1 MICSKDMVEWEFC
14 GRVFERIPGWL
25 SKAVPGVGDL
35 WAPDI
40 SYFNGRWHLY
50 YSGSTFGSN
59 RSVIGLATN
68 ATLDIN
74 SPDYAW
80 VDEGMVIESE
90 PSFDWN
96 AIDPNLAFDDS
107 GQPWLAFGSYWSGI
121 KMRKID
127 AATGKLADDDDTLHS
142 LANRR
147 NGPDNTTAIEA
158 AFIIRRG
165 EFYYLFTSFDACCQG
180 AASTYNVR
188 VGRSSQ
194 ITGPYVD
201 RAGVPLLEGGG
212 TLILSEYGRWH
223 GPGHNGIYAENG
235 VDWIVYHAYDAQ
247 QIGIPKLRIESLAW
261 DDEGWPRLPSQGG
274 SEE

>member
-188 VGRSSQ
+188 VGRSS
-194 ITGPYVD
+194 
-201 RAGVPLLEGGG
+201 
-212 TLILSEYGRWH
+212 
-223 GPGHNGIYAENG
+223 
-235 VDWIVYHAYDAQ
+235 
-247 QIGIPKLRIESLAW
+247 
-261 DDEGWPRLPSQGG
+261 
-274 SEE
+274 